1 MQQTPAQIQASLDAP
16 GAGIPWHHRLIIHL
30 LVRPLVERRAS
41 WQACEVAF
49 ASSTQQLRSATE
61 GLGPDQ
67 LETRVLVPRLIG
79 LEDSSRYWSVAMTC
93 RHLEIVGS
101 LIVEV
106 VGRLSRGE
114 VIAERVDF
122 AAVKPVPVPASAVS
136 EYQTFAQSVPGRLAS
151 QVVDPHALGTVPHPW
166 FGKLDAKGWLW
177 LLGFHSWVHLRQV
190 RAIRARLP
198 SAGS

>member
-1 MQQTPAQIQASLDAP
+1 MQPTDEHIQASLDAP

-30 LVRPLVERRAS
+30 AIRPLVERRAS
-41 WQACEVAF
+41 WRDCEVSF
-49 ASSTQQLRSATE
+49 AGITEQLRHTVE
-61 GLGPDQ
+61 GLTAAQ

-101 LIVEV
+101 LIVDV

-122 AAVKPVPVPASAVS
+122 AAVKPVPVPASAVN
-136 EYQTFAQSVPGRLAS
+136 EYQRFARSVPDRLAS
-151 QVVDPHALGTVPHPW
+151 QVVNPQAVGTVPHPW
-166 FGKLDAKGWLW
+166 FGALDARGWLW

-198 SAGS
+198 SAPH